1 MNCFLSLTDWATG
14 EPIYL
19 DRMQIA
25 FIQQIAGDDTNSR
38 RTRIDMLSGRQTFI
52 VSEEASKIALASCRG
67 FDGPNDR
74 PQR

>member
-1 MNCFLSLTDWATG
+1 MNSFLSLTDWATG

-25 FIQQIAGDDTNSR
+25 FIQQIAADANNTR
-38 RTRIDMLSGRQTFI
+38 RTRIDMLSGKQTFI
-52 VSEEASKIALASCRG
+52 VSEEASQIALASCRG
-67 FDGPNDR
+67 FDGPKDH

>member
-25 FIQQIAGDDTNSR
+25 FIQQIAADGNNSR
-38 RTRIDMLSGRQTFI
+38 HTRIDMLSGNQTFI
-52 VSEEASKIALASCRG
+52 VREEASQIALASGRG
-67 FDGPNDR
+67 FDGPKDR